1 MNNKHY
7 KKLLSIGAF
16 TIYIIALLKITV
28 FRSGISLDNIFLNG
42 TVIAKPFTGYI
53 EMILDNK
60 WYQFT
65 YLFVGN
71 IIWFVPFGILLPL
84 ITKIKISFLRMGLY
98 GLMLSLIIEVSQF
111 IFGTGISEID
121 DLILNTLGA
130 IVGYTVYK
138 IINHFNLSRKAHSS

>member
-1 MNNKHY
+1 
-7 KKLLSIGAF
+7 
-16 TIYIIALLKITV
+16 
-28 FRSGISLDNIFLNG
+28 LDNIFLNG

>member
-1 MNNKHY
+1 LKNKHY
-7 KKLLSIGAF
+7 IKRLSIGAF

-28 FRSGISLDNIFLNG
+28 FRSGISLDNLFING
-42 TVIAKPFTGYI
+42 TVIAKPFTSYI

-60 WYQFT
+60 WYQFI

-71 IIWFVPFGILLPL
+71 IIWFVPFGVLLPL
-84 ITKIKISFLRMGLY
+84 ITKIKISFFRMGLY
-98 GLMLSLIIEVSQF
+98 GLMLSLTIEVSQF

-138 IINHFNLSRKAHSS
+138 IIIHFYLLRKSLAS